1 MNNKIIVNAQGPIP
15 KTVGGN
21 LSWRGS
27 GTDELYM
34 FGEDWLQVN
43 DSITN
48 SSYCLIDTTYIPEN
62 LSAVGGLID
71 VYESLVRQDVKR
83 RLATRLPR
91 VTLAQ
96 GLIIASSADNFAQ
109 YFINSYVIFNGHD
122 YIRWGLANFTSDQA
136 TNPFAEGQQP
146 VLNAVWSFFDVLNP

>member
-1 MNNKIIVNAQGPIP
+1 MNNKIVVRTDGAIP

-21 LSWRGS
+21 LAWRGS

-34 FGEDWLQVN
+34 FSEEWTHIN
-43 DSITN
+43 N
-48 SSYCLIDTTYIPEN
+48 SASSSGYVELDTTYIPEN
-62 LSAVGGLID
+62 LSDLAGVLD
-71 VYESLVRQDVKR
+71 VYEALVRQDVKR

-96 GLIIASSADNFAQ
+96 GLIIASTADNFAQ
-109 YFINSYVIFNGHD
+109 YFINSYVIFNGYD

-146 VLNAVWSFFDVLNP
+146 TLNAVWSFFDVLNP

>member
-1 MNNKIIVNAQGPIP
+1 MNNKIVVLADGEIP

-21 LSWRGS
+21 LAWRGS

-34 FGEDWLQVN
+34 FAENWTHIR
-43 DSITN
+43 DSAT
-48 SSYCLIDTTYIPEN
+48 SSAYAELDTTYVPEN
-62 LSAVGGLID
+62 LSDVVGVVS
-71 VYESLVRQDVKR
+71 VYEALIRQDVKR

-96 GLIIASSADNFAQ
+96 GLIIASSNDNFAQ
-109 YFINSYVIFNGHD
+109 YFINSYVIFNGYD

-146 VLNAVWSFFDVLNP
+146 TLNAVWSFFDVLNP

>member
-1 MNNKIIVNAQGPIP
+1 MNNKIVVSTLNAIP

-21 LSWRGS
+21 LAWRGS

-34 FGEDWLQVN
+34 FSEDWTHIQ
-43 DSITN
+43 DSA
-48 SSYCLIDTTYIPEN
+48 SSSVFVELDTTYIPEN
-62 LSAVGGLID
+62 LSDIAGVLD
-71 VYESLVRQDVKR
+71 VYEALIRQDVKR

>member
-1 MNNKIIVNAQGPIP
+1 MNNKIVLQALGSIP

-21 LSWRGS
+21 LAWRGS

-34 FGEDWLQVN
+34 FAEDWN
-43 DSITN
+43 HIHDSASN
-48 SSYCLIDTTYIPEN
+48 SLYAELDTTYIPEN
-62 LSAVGGLID
+62 LSDVAGVID
-71 VYESLVRQDVKR
+71 VYEALIRQDVKR

-109 YFINSYVIFNGHD
+109 YFINSYVIYNGYD

-146 VLNAVWSFFDVLNP
+146 TLSAVWSFFDVLNP

>member
-1 MNNKIIVNAQGPIP
+1 MNNKIVIKADGAIP

-21 LSWRGS
+21 LAWRGS

-34 FGEDWLQVN
+34 FSEDWTQVR
-43 DSITN
+43 DSALDSAIAQ
-48 SSYCLIDTTYIPEN
+48 IDTTYIPEN
-62 LSAVGGLID
+62 LSDVLGVLD
-71 VYESLVRQDVKR
+71 VYEALIRQDVKR

-109 YFINSYVIFNGHD
+109 YFINSYVIFNGYD

>member
-1 MNNKIIVNAQGPIP
+1 MNNKIVINAQGPIP

-34 FGEDWLQVN
+34 FCEDWDQIF
-43 DSITN
+43 DSTAG
-48 SSYCLIDTTYIPEN
+48 SGFAELDTTYIPEN
-62 LSAVGGLID
+62 LSDVAGVID
-71 VYESLVRQDVKR
+71 VYEALVRQDVKR

>member
-1 MNNKIIVNAQGPIP
+1 MNNKVVIQSSGAIP

-21 LSWRGS
+21 LAWRGS

-34 FGEDWLQVN
+34 FAEDWDQIN
-43 DSITN
+43 DGSTN
-48 SSYCLIDTTYIPEN
+48 SALVEIDTTYIPEN
-62 LSAVGGLID
+62 LSDIGGVLT
-71 VYESLVRQDVKR
+71 VYEALTRQDVKR

-109 YFINSYVIFNGHD
+109 YFINSYVIFNGSD

-146 VLNAVWSFFDVLNP
+146 TLNAVWSFFDVLNP

>member
-1 MNNKIIVNAQGPIP
+1 MNNKIVVATLGAVP

-21 LSWRGS
+21 LAWRGS

-34 FGEDWLQVN
+34 FAEEWTHIQ
-43 DSITN
+43 DSASN
-48 SSYCLIDTTYIPEN
+48 SVYAELDTTYIPEN
-62 LSAVGGLID
+62 LSDVAGVVD
-71 VYESLVRQDVKR
+71 VYEALVRQDVKR

-96 GLIIASSADNFAQ
+96 GLIIASSADNFQQ
-109 YFINSYVIFNGHD
+109 YFINSYVIFNGFD

-146 VLNAVWSFFDVLNP
+146 TLNAVWSFFDVLNP

>member
-1 MNNKIIVNAQGPIP
+1 MNNKIVLLADGAIP

-21 LSWRGS
+21 LAWRGS

-34 FGEDWLQVN
+34 FADDWAQVR
-43 DSITN
+43 DSVSN
-48 SSYCLIDTTYIPEN
+48 SNYAQLDTTYIPEN
-62 LSAVGGLID
+62 LSDVVGVVT
-71 VYESLVRQDVKR
+71 VYEALIRQDVKR

-109 YFINSYVIFNGHD
+109 YFINSYVIFNGYD

-146 VLNAVWSFFDVLNP
+146 TLNAVWSFFDVLNP

>member
-1 MNNKIIVNAQGPIP
+1 MNNKVIVATTGAIP

-21 LSWRGS
+21 LAWRGS

-34 FGEDWLQVN
+34 FAEEWNHISNGVT
-43 DSITN
+43 DSN
-48 SSYCLIDTTYIPEN
+48 FVEIDTTYIPEN
-62 LSAVGGLID
+62 LSGVGGVLS
-71 VYESLVRQDVKR
+71 VYEALIRQDVKR

-96 GLIIASSADNFAQ
+96 GLIIASTADNFAQ
-109 YFINSYVIFNGHD
+109 YFINSYVIFNGAD

-136 TNPFAEGQQP
+136 TNPFAEGQQST
-146 VLNAVWSFFDVLNP
+146 LNAVWSFFDVLNP

>member
-1 MNNKIIVNAQGPIP
+1 MNNKVVITATGTIP

-21 LSWRGS
+21 LAWRGS

-34 FGEDWLQVN
+34 FAEDWDQIS
-43 DSITN
+43 DS
-48 SSYCLIDTTYIPEN
+48 SSSSAISEIDTTYIPEN
-62 LSAVGGLID
+62 LSDVASVLD
-71 VYESLVRQDVKR
+71 VYEALTRQDVKR

-96 GLIIASSADNFAQ
+96 GLIIASSADNFQQ
-109 YFINSYVIFNGHD
+109 YFINSYVIFNGYD

-146 VLNAVWSFFDVLNP
+146 TLNAVWSFFDVLNP

>member
-1 MNNKIIVNAQGPIP
+1 MNNKVIVKSEGAIP

-34 FGEDWLQVN
+34 FADDWGQIY
-43 DSITN
+43 DSA
-48 SSYCLIDTTYIPEN
+48 SESRFVELSTTYIPEN
-62 LSAVGGLID
+62 LSDVIGVLD
-71 VYESLVRQDVKR
+71 VYEALIRQDVKR

-109 YFINSYVIFNGHD
+109 YFINSYVIFNGFD

-146 VLNAVWSFFDVLNP
+146 TLNAVWSFFDVLNP

>member
-1 MNNKIIVNAQGPIP
+1 MNNKIVIEATGAIP

-21 LSWRGS
+21 LAWRGS

-34 FGEDWLQVN
+34 FAEDWTHIG
-43 DSITN
+43 DSITQSRFVEIN
-48 SSYCLIDTTYIPEN
+48 TTYIPEN
-62 LSAVGGLID
+62 LSD
-71 VYESLVRQDVKR
+71 VAGVLDVFEALVRQDVKR

-109 YFINSYVIFNGHD
+109 YFINSYVIFNGSD

>member
-1 MNNKIIVNAQGPIP
+1 MNNKIVIHSTGAIP

-21 LSWRGS
+21 LAWRGS

-34 FGEDWLQVN
+34 FAEDWN
-43 DSITN
+43 HIKDSAVN
-48 SSYCLIDTTYIPEN
+48 SSFAELDTTYIPEN
-62 LSAVGGLID
+62 LSDVAGVLD
-71 VYESLVRQDVKR
+71 VYEALIRQDVKR

-96 GLIIASSADNFAQ
+96 GLIIASDADNFAQ
-109 YFINSYVIFNGHD
+109 YFINSYVIFNGSD

>member
-1 MNNKIIVNAQGPIP
+1 MNNKIVVRADGAIP

-21 LSWRGS
+21 LAWRGS

-34 FGEDWLQVN
+34 FSEDWKQVN
-43 DSITN
+43 DGAFTSTFAE
-48 SSYCLIDTTYIPEN
+48 LDTTYVPEN
-62 LSAVGGLID
+62 LSDVASVVT
-71 VYESLVRQDVKR
+71 VYEALIRQDVKR

-96 GLIIASSADNFAQ
+96 GLIIASDADNFAQ
-109 YFINSYVIFNGHD
+109 YFINSYVIYNGYD

-146 VLNAVWSFFDVLNP
+146 TLNAVWSFFDVLNP

>member
-1 MNNKIIVNAQGPIP
+1 MNNKIVISNIGAIP

-34 FGEDWLQVN
+34 FAEDWDHV
-43 DSITN
+43 TN
-48 SSYCLIDTTYIPEN
+48 SASSSAVVELDTTYIPEN
-62 LSAVGGLID
+62 LSSIAGILD
-71 VYESLVRQDVKR
+71 VYEALVRQDVKR

-96 GLIIASSADNFAQ
+96 GLIIASNADNFAQ
-109 YFINSYVIFNGHD
+109 YFINSYVIYNGSD

>member
-1 MNNKIIVNAQGPIP
+1 MNNKIVLQSTGAIP

-21 LSWRGS
+21 LAWRGS

-34 FGEDWLQVN
+34 FAEDWTHIANNVSGSNYVEL
-43 DSITN
+43 
-48 SSYCLIDTTYIPEN
+48 DTTYIPEN
-62 LSAVGGLID
+62 LSDVAGVVD
-71 VYESLVRQDVKR
+71 VYEALIRQDVKR

-96 GLIIASSADNFAQ
+96 GLIIASSADNFQQ
-109 YFINSYVIFNGHD
+109 YFINSYVIFNGSD

>member
-1 MNNKIIVNAQGPIP
+1 MNNKIVIETNGAIP

-21 LSWRGS
+21 LAWRGS

-34 FGEDWLQVN
+34 FSDDWTHIK
-43 DSITN
+43 DSATN
-48 SSYCLIDTTYIPEN
+48 SGYAELDTTYIPEN
-62 LSAVGGLID
+62 LSDIPGVLA
-71 VYESLVRQDVKR
+71 VYEALIRQDVKR

-96 GLIIASSADNFAQ
+96 GLIIASSADNFQQ
-109 YFINSYVIFNGHD
+109 YFINSYVIFNGFD
-122 YIRWGLANFTSDQA
+122 FIRWGLANFTSDQA
-136 TNPFAEGQQP
+136 TNPFQEGQQP

>member
-1 MNNKIIVNAQGPIP
+1 MNNKIVVATLGAIP

-21 LSWRGS
+21 LAWRGS

-34 FGEDWLQVN
+34 FAEDWNHIQ
-43 DSITN
+43 DSANN
-48 SSYCLIDTTYIPEN
+48 SVYAELNTTYIPEN
-62 LSAVGGLID
+62 LSDFGSAD
-71 VYESLVRQDVKR
+71 VYEALVRQDVKR

-109 YFINSYVIFNGHD
+109 YFINSYVIFNGFD

>member
-1 MNNKIIVNAQGPIP
+1 MNNKIVISTAGAIP

-21 LSWRGS
+21 LAWRGS

-34 FGEDWLQVN
+34 FAEDWN
-43 DSITN
+43 HIFDGT
-48 SSYCLIDTTYIPEN
+48 SSSNFMELDTTYIPEN
-62 LSAVGGLID
+62 LSNIGGVLT
-71 VYESLVRQDVKR
+71 VYEALIRQDVKR

-96 GLIIASSADNFAQ
+96 GLIIASTADNFAQ
-109 YFINSYVIFNGHD
+109 YFINSYVIFNGAD

-146 VLNAVWSFFDVLNP
+146 TLNAVWSFFDVLNP

>member
-1 MNNKIIVNAQGPIP
+1 MNNKVIVTALGPIP

-21 LSWRGS
+21 LAWRGS

-34 FGEDWLQVN
+34 FAEDWDHIRDAVVSDFVQIN
-43 DSITN
+43 
-48 SSYCLIDTTYIPEN
+48 TTYIPEN
-62 LSAVGGLID
+62 LSNVGGVLT
-71 VYESLVRQDVKR
+71 VYEALVRQDVKR

-109 YFINSYVIFNGHD
+109 YFINSYVIYNGSD
-122 YIRWGLANFTSDQA
+122 YVRWGLANFTSDQA

>member
-1 MNNKIIVNAQGPIP
+1 MFCENWDHVRD
-15 KTVGGN
+15 GG
-21 LSWRGS
+21 GS
-27 GTDELYM
+27 SDFAEL
-34 FGEDWLQVN
+34 
-43 DSITN
+43 
-48 SSYCLIDTTYIPEN
+48 DTTYIPEN
-62 LSAVGGLID
+62 LSNVAGVVS
-71 VYESLVRQDVKR
+71 VYEALVRQDVKR

-109 YFINSYVIFNGHD
+109 YFINSYVIYNGHD
-122 YIRWGLANFTSDQA
+122 YIRWGLSNFTSDQA

>member
-1 MNNKIIVNAQGPIP
+1 MNNKIVIYSTGSIP

-21 LSWRGS
+21 LAWRGS

-34 FGEDWLQVN
+34 FAEDWNQIF
-43 DSITN
+43 DSST
-48 SSYCLIDTTYIPEN
+48 SSAISELDTTYIPEN
-62 LSAVGGLID
+62 LSDVAGVVDVFEALI
-71 VYESLVRQDVKR
+71 RQDVKR

-109 YFINSYVIFNGHD
+109 YFINSYVIYNGYD

>member
-1 MNNKIIVNAQGPIP
+1 MNNKVVVAATGAIP

-21 LSWRGS
+21 LAWRGS

-34 FGEDWLQVN
+34 FAEDWQQIK
-43 DSITN
+43 DSANQSDYAELNT
-48 SSYCLIDTTYIPEN
+48 SYIPEN
-62 LSAVGGLID
+62 LSDVAGVVV
-71 VYESLVRQDVKR
+71 VYESLIRQDVKR

-109 YFINSYVIFNGHD
+109 YFINSYVIYNGFD

-146 VLNAVWSFFDVLNP
+146 TLNAVWSFFDVLNP